1 MLIQTLNLYNGT
13 ISLECGGTIRTKR
26 PRNRGFGLYHRTLQM
41 DSESKIL
48 NFLHRY
54 KKFGNWYNQRILHE
68 RTRIEM
74 KTLRKTLDRLVN
86 QERIDEYRGNRHSKL
101 FCIHGTKD
109 NIDYHS
115 MIREFTIDHFLTV
128 KEAEETLA
136 KLFTKNK
143 DGLMI
148 RK

>member
-1 MLIQTLNLYNGT
+1 
-13 ISLECGGTIRTKR
+13 
-26 PRNRGFGLYHRTLQM
+26 M

-54 KKFGNWYNQRILHE
+54 KKFGNWYDQTELHKS
-68 RTRIEM
+68 TRLEM
-74 KTLRKTLDRLVN
+74 KTLRKTLDRLIG
-86 QERIDEYRGNRHSKL
+86 QEKIDEYRGTRHSKL

-115 MIREFTIDHFLTV
+115 MIREFTKDHFSTL
-128 KEAEETLA
+128 KEAEASLA

-143 DGLMI
+143 DGLMV
-148 RK
+148 RR